1 MGYKD
6 AAESV
11 GRDSGIDLENPTVAS
26 FKNAVL
32 EGAWR
37 RAEELV
43 NEATSA
49 DTEEDQESSYANGL
63 VLASSASKDE
73 MRLHIRRQKYL
84 ELIQLRR
91 QGDLERALGVLQ
103 TELVPLLRDQ
113 PETLRPLAGLLMC
126 RDSEELMT
134 QANWD
139 GVQGKSRQT
148 LLSVLSKHISPAVML
163 PKHRLADLLHQAE
176 EAQLHNCVYHTLP
189 GRPSLYTD
197 HICDKSMFPSECV
210 LELNEHSGEVWKVAF
225 SHDGTKMASCGSDQF
240 VIIWDVPT
248 FNVLH
253 KLTVTG
259 VNDVAD
265 DEYNGVLGV
274 GSVRWSPN
282 DSMLV
287 TCGRDHYAKIWNV
300 PVRRTPHIFVRCA
313 HMIIS

>member
-26 FKNAVL
+26 FKSAVL
-32 EGAWR
+32 EGAWA

-43 NEATSA
+43 DEATFTGTA
-49 DTEEDQESSYANGL
+49 EEREASYANGL

-73 MRLHIRRQKYL
+73 MRLLIRRQKYL

-91 QGDLERALGVLQ
+91 QGDLQKALVVLR

-113 PETLRPLAGLLMC
+113 PETLGPLPGLLMC
-126 RDSEELMT
+126 RDSEELMA

-139 GVQGKSRQT
+139 GAQGKSRQV
-148 LLSVLSKHISPAVML
+148 LLSELSRHISPAVML

-197 HICDKSMFPSECV
+197 HICDKTRFPSECV
-210 LELNEHSGEVWKVAF
+210 LELNEQSGEVWKVAF
-225 SHDGTKMASCGSDQF
+225 SHDGTKMASCGSGQS
-240 VIIWDVPT
+240 VIIWDVPS
-248 FNVLH
+248 FRVLH
-253 KLTVTG
+253 RLTVTG
-259 VNDVAD
+259 VIDVAD

-274 GSVRWSPN
+274 GSISWSPD

-300 PVRRTPHIFVRCA
+300 SVRPTPVETSSDA
-313 HMIIS
+313 HMIIH